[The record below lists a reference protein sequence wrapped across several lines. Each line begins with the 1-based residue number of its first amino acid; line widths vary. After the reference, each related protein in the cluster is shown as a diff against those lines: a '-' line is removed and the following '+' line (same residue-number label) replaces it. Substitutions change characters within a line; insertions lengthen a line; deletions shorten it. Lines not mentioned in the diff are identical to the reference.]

1 MILPVSLVV
10 LVLMFVSVWIF
21 FYSEGTWMKLLS
33 FSSLSIKGA
42 LFILLWGSYSV
53 NTFATVVALAILILG
68 DLSVMLLAIF
78 LERRSS

>member
-53 NTFATVVALAILILG
+53 NTFVTVVALAILILG